1 MPVDVETRR
10 SGADGAA
17 ATPTRDACAGLR
29 AQNVAKM
36 FGGLKALDSVSLEVS
51 PGGIVGLIGP
61 NGSGKSTMI
70 NAIAGLHKPDAGE
83 IYFGARRIDGL
94 QPFDVARC
102 GIGRTF
108 QTARL
113 FKELSALENV
123 VVAGLRTKGMHG
135 RAEAQGCLDAMGI
148 GELRDYP
155 AGSLSIGQQRLLELA
170 MNLMADPDLWL
181 MDEPVAGVHPRLRAQ
196 IGDHIRRLRD
206 AGKTF
211 LIVEHDVPFVLGLCD
226 RVVVLHLGRKI
237 ADGPA
242 REILQDESVLD
253 AYLGR
258 KELRDRQV
266 SRHAS

>member
-1 MPVDVETRR
+1 MPAAWTGAVHAALRVENVVKTF
-10 SGADGAA
+10 SGL
-17 ATPTRDACAGLR
+17 T
-29 AQNVAKM
+29 
-36 FGGLKALDSVSLEVS
+36 ALDGVSLDVS

-61 NGSGKSTMI
+61 NGSGKSTLI
-70 NAIAGLHKPDAGE
+70 NAIAGLHRPDAGA
-83 IYFGARRIDGL
+83 IWMGARRIDGL
-94 QPFDVARC
+94 PPYEVARC

-123 VVAGLRTKGMHG
+123 VIAGLRKKGLGG
-135 RAEAQGCLDAMGI
+135 RAEAQRCLDVMGI
-148 GELRDYP
+148 GDVRDYP
-155 AGSLSIGQQRLLELA
+155 AGNLSIGQQRLLELA
-170 MNLMADPDLWL
+170 MNLMADPDVWL

-196 IGDHIRRLRD
+196 IADHIRRLR
-206 AGKTF
+206 AGGKTF

-242 REILQDESVLD
+242 HDILQDKAVLD

-258 KELRDRQV
+258 RHVRDKPV
-266 SRHAS
+266 GHHAS